1 MIQSANKILLNNVNS
16 TLPNMSNTIVGWF
29 LNITFD
35 VVERTLDGADWTENT
50 VATINTRGVVQPPR
64 DKELKIF
71 PEGTWAWEWL
81 TIHCLPEV
89 QLDTNQY
96 IRYDGR
102 LYKVMNKKNWEKYG
116 YVRYMVLEAFR
127 ADTL

>member
-16 TLPNMSNTIVGWF
+16 TLPNMANTIIGWF

-35 VVERTLDGADWTENT
+35 VVERTLDGADWTETT
-50 VATINTRGVVQPPR
+50 VATINTRGVVQPTR
-64 DKELKIF
+64 DIDLKIF

-89 QLDTNQY
+89 QLNTNQY
-96 IRYDGR
+96 IRYDGK

-116 YVRYMVLEAFR
+116 YVRYMVLEAFK
-127 ADTL
+127 ADEQ